1 VSWASETV
9 GAIRKIVLIEDR
21 VERLARQTD
30 ALATKCQELDLR
42 LARVEAKFELM
53 ERMASGRRRA
63 LPGKTTK

>member
-30 ALATKCQELDLR
+30 ALASKCQELDLR

-53 ERMASGRRRA
+53 ERMASGRRRS